1 MRFNSSS
8 KEHTLKK
15 FAMNKLS
22 KEKKQQLIMVAVGT
36 LGAIAAIYFL
46 LISAQLGEI
55 TKKRMETEDTRQKV
69 EKAENTVKMAE
80 EVDKEVKARA
90 KQLELIEDRMAS
102 GDLAQWIPDTVRQ
115 IKLPYTNI
123 VAKPTSVESVAVGMF
138 PVFPYS
144 APVFPY
150 SAIKFVVRGSGY
162 YHELGKFFT
171 DFENTHPYF
180 RIQNLELEP
189 APLDPGAS
197 TNKVQELLAFKAD
210 FVVLLKP
217 NPAPPPA
224 PSPKPK

>member
-8 KEHTLKK
+8 KELTPRK

-36 LGAIAAIYFL
+36 LWAIAAIYFL
-46 LISAQLGEI
+46 LISAQLEAI
-55 TKKRMETEDTRQKV
+55 AKNKKETEDARQKV

-80 EVDKEVKARA
+80 EIDKEVKARA

-115 IKLPYTNI
+115 VKLPYTNI
-123 VAKPTSVESVAVGMF
+123 IAKPSSEESVPVGVF

-144 APVFPY
+144 AV
-150 SAIKFVVRGSGY
+150 KFVVRGSGY

-217 NPAPPPA
+217 NPAPAPA